1 MRKDF
6 FILSKN
12 YKKKKKFSFKK
23 KRKKNLKFLAYRAE
37 ITEQDS

>member
-12 YKKKKKFSFKK
+12 YKKKKKFSLKK
-23 KRKKNLKFLAYRAE
+23 KEKKISNFLLRAE